1 MKLKKRKCRNCGHLN
16 KAGTEHCIVCGEP
29 LKKKKWGIFIK
40 ILLCIVLIVI
50 GIVLGI
56 KIFDI

>member
-1 MKLKKRKCRNCGHLN
+1 M
-16 KAGTEHCIVCGEP
+16 
-29 LKKKKWGIFIK
+29 KKKKWGIFIK